1 MTIEPASYTDEKF
14 ALYQSYQTNIHKETK
29 ERSSS
34 GFKRFLVETPLQVRI
49 LGFSVIPIA
58 RLNDTPEDTDSI

>member
-1 MTIEPASYTDEKF
+1 MTLEPASYTGEKF

-29 ERSSS
+29 ERSPS

-49 LGFSVIPIA
+49 LGFGVIPIA
-58 RLNDTPEDTDSI
+58 RLIDTLEDTNSV